1 MSSSLRPST
10 ARRIGKCVQRLAV
23 SGGQLAGA
31 VFSVV
36 TDSTPE
42 TGVVPR
48 RGGRGWIVFRFHL
61 SLRKVWWRINC
72 SLISFLSHTES
83 TEFTDFF
90 LCHATLALELTQL
103 TRVEPTETLLSPT
116 LTPRQQ
122 NQRRL
127 RWPPLTLSP

>member
-1 MSSSLRPST
+1 MVATLYFLGSHHQSPFTFDFSPLTSAPS
-10 ARRIGKCVQRLAV
+10 
-23 SGGQLAGA
+23 
-31 VFSVV
+31 
-36 TDSTPE
+36 
-42 TGVVPR
+42 GVDL
-48 RGGRGWIVFRFHL
+48 WFRFHL
-61 SLRKVWWRINC
+61 SLRIAGVVDIL
-72 SLISFLSHTES
+72 LIDKFLSHTES

-122 NQRRL
+122 NRRRL